1 MYTLTKIPDILFS
14 PENYME
20 TEGLDIRL
28 AILKMNDFLETL
40 GDAYVGL
47 TYANPA
53 EHPNA
58 KELELS
64 VIRRIH
70 LRHAVI
76 DLNNCFDLLLQ
87 VPWFFYR
94 IWENYN
100 PGENLYQHNR
110 LNNGVDRSKNPL
122 TIVRNND
129 GWVELAEESCS
140 LSKILN
146 YFSSQN
152 IQDLSNLKNLFQ
164 DFKNTSIF
172 STSKPFTVRTIAN
185 QIKHKHSLKVKEINK
200 PYEFNVDTPQGK
212 INLKDNELGLSCT
225 IPFYEVTSPSTVLG
239 NISMEY
245 KDDLYID
252 IEYQP
257 GEKFRAKDYIKKE
270 SLYSLDEIH
279 RELISYTNGIIDLYD
294 KISDLIDSHLEF
306 NPLLEST
313 KFRSSSLDLDKFFK
327 RA

>member
-1 MYTLTKIPDILFS
+1 
-14 PENYME
+14 ME

-28 AILKMNDFLETL
+28 AVLKMNDFLETL

-129 GWVELAEESCS
+129 GWV
-140 LSKILN
+140 
-146 YFSSQN
+146 
-152 IQDLSNLKNLFQ
+152 
-164 DFKNTSIF
+164 
-172 STSKPFTVRTIAN
+172 
-185 QIKHKHSLKVKEINK
+185 
-200 PYEFNVDTPQGK
+200 
-212 INLKDNELGLSCT
+212 GLSWRKNH
-225 IPFYEVTSPSTVLG
+225 VLFPR
-239 NISMEY
+239 Y
-245 KDDLYID
+245 
-252 IEYQP
+252 
-257 GEKFRAKDYIKKE
+257 
-270 SLYSLDEIH
+270 
-279 RELISYTNGIIDLYD
+279 
-294 KISDLIDSHLEF
+294 
-306 NPLLEST
+306 
-313 KFRSSSLDLDKFFK
+313 
-327 RA
+327 